1 MIMNTPI
8 SIFIVDD
15 HPMIID
21 GLKGYLDDANRF
33 EVKGAASN
41 GLEAMERLMSLEVD
55 VILTDIQMPMMDGT
69 EFIKRI
75 KQDKPE
81 QKVIVLTMFNEVQY
95 IKKMLQLGVVGY
107 VLKSAN
113 KAELIQAI
121 EFVNGGGQ
129 YYSPEVTQV
138 IMNKLRGNQPAV
150 SMVTE
155 LTEREKEI
163 LHLILKQKS
172 NQEIGEELFIST
184 RTVEAHKRNLLE
196 KTGSKNIAGLVIYA
210 IDHQLFEDF

>member
-1 MIMNTPI
+1 MDTPI

-21 GLKGYLDDANRF
+21 GLKGYLDDPKLFDIRGTA
-33 EVKGAASN
+33 EN
-41 GLEAMERLMSLEVD
+41 GLDALEQLMGIDVD
-55 VILTDIQMPMMDGT
+55 VILTDIQMPKMDGI
-69 EFIKRI
+69 EFIK
-75 KQDKPE
+75 KVKLDKPE
-81 QKVIVLTMFNEVQY
+81 QKIIVLTMFNEAQY
-95 IKKMLQLGVVGY
+95 IKKMLQLGATGY
-107 VLKSAN
+107 VLKSAS
-113 KAELIQAI
+113 KSELRQAI
-121 EFVNGGGQ
+121 DFVNTGGQ

-138 IMNKLRGNQPAV
+138 IMNKLRGQQSVV

-155 LTEREKEI
+155 LTDREKEI

-172 NQEIGEELFIST
+172 NQEIGDELFIST

-210 IDHQLFEDF
+210 MDNQLFEDF

>member
-1 MIMNTPI
+1 MDTRI

-15 HPMIID
+15 HPMIVD
-21 GLKGYLDDANRF
+21 GLKGYFENSDDY
-33 EVKGAASN
+33 EIKGSASN
-41 GLEAMERLMSLEVD
+41 GLEALERLLSMEVD
-55 VILTDIQMPMMDGT
+55 VILTDIQMPHMDGM
-69 EFIKRI
+69 ELVKKIKLDR
-75 KQDKPE
+75 PE
-81 QKVIVLTMFNEVQY
+81 QKMIVLTMFNEAQY

-107 VLKSAN
+107 VLKNAS

-121 EFVNGGGQ
+121 NFVQEGGQ

-138 IMNKLRGNQPAV
+138 IMNKLRGNQPAM

-163 LHLILKQKS
+163 LYLILKQRS

-210 IDHQLFEDF
+210 IDNQLFEDF

>member
-1 MIMNTPI
+1 MTMDTPI

-21 GLKGYLDDANRF
+21 GLKGYLDDTGRF
-33 EVKGAASN
+33 QVKGSASN
-41 GLEAMERLMSLEVD
+41 GLEAMEKLMTMEVD
-55 VILTDIQMPMMDGT
+55 VILTDIQMPMMDGA
-69 EFIKRI
+69 EFVKRI
-75 KQDKPE
+75 KQDRPE
-81 QKVIVLTMFNEVQY
+81 QKIIILTMFNEAQY

-107 VLKSAN
+107 VLKNAN
-113 KAELIQAI
+113 KAELMQAI
-121 EFVNGGGQ
+121 DFVYGGGQ
-129 YYSPEVTQV
+129 YYSHEVTQV

-163 LHLILKQKS
+163 LYLILKQKS

>member
-1 MIMNTPI
+1 MDTPI

-21 GLKGYLDDANRF
+21 GLKGYLDDPKLFDIRGTA
-33 EVKGAASN
+33 EN
-41 GLEAMERLMSLEVD
+41 GLDALEQLMGIDVD
-55 VILTDIQMPMMDGT
+55 VILTDIQMPKMDGM
-69 EFIKRI
+69 EFIKRVKI
-75 KQDKPE
+75 DKPD
-81 QKVIVLTMFNEVQY
+81 QKIIVLTMFNEAQY
-95 IKKMLQLGVVGY
+95 IKKMLQLGAAGY
-107 VLKSAN
+107 VLKSAS
-113 KAELIQAI
+113 KSELRQAI
-121 EFVNGGGQ
+121 DFVNTGGQ

-138 IMNKLRGNQPAV
+138 IMNKLRGQQSAV

-155 LTEREKEI
+155 LTDREKEI

-172 NQEIGEELFIST
+172 NQEIGDELFIST

-210 IDHQLFEDF
+210 MDNQLFEDF